1 MSEIPA
7 QNNRVLWR
15 WVVVFATGAVIY
27 FAPIPEG
34 VSREA
39 WMLLAIFI
47 ATIVGSIVQPLTGAA
62 VVLLG
67 VIATVFFGALTP
79 QAALRG
85 YAEPVVWLVLA
96 AFFLSVAMIKT
107 GLGQRIALIFVRAI
121 GRKTMGLGYAL
132 VATDFVLAS
141 MIPSNAARNGGVILP
156 IAKGACET
164 YDSRPHDG
172 TEKRLGTF
180 LMNLLYQCDVIICAT
195 FITGQASNVIIADLA
210 ARTAGIEIGYG
221 GWFAAAIVPSLISL
235 AAVPYIIFRLAPPE
249 VRETPAAAE
258 FANAELERL
267 GPMTLNEKLMLAV
280 LFAVVAMWTVKG
292 HLHDI
297 DTAIVALSGVCILL
311 LARVVEWRDLMGEQ
325 NAWSVFIW
333 YGGLVNMAFELNQ
346 TGLTKL
352 FAETMGGYT
361 GGLSW
366 PTALVILALIYFYSH
381 YFFASITGH
390 VLAMFVPFLA
400 VTMTAGAPYGLAVL
414 VLAFFSNL
422 NAGLTHYGTTPAPIY
437 FGTGYVTQ
445 RKWWTVGF
453 AAAAANILIWSTA
466 GPVWW
471 KLLGWW

>member
-1 MSEIPA
+1 MQAALFIMSEIPA
-7 QNNRVLWR
+7 QNNLVLWR
-15 WVVVFATGAVIY
+15 WAVVFATGAVIY
-27 FAPIPEG
+27 FAPIPDG

-195 FITGQASNVIIADLA
+195 FITGQASNIIIADLA
-210 ARTAGIEIGYG
+210 ARTAGVEIGYG

-249 VRETPAAAE
+249 VR
-258 FANAELERL
+258 R
-267 GPMTLNEKLMLAV
+267 
-280 LFAVVAMWTVKG
+280 
-292 HLHDI
+292 
-297 DTAIVALSGVCILL
+297 
-311 LARVVEWRDLMGEQ
+311 
-325 NAWSVFIW
+325 
-333 YGGLVNMAFELNQ
+333 
-346 TGLTKL
+346 
-352 FAETMGGYT
+352 
-361 GGLSW
+361 
-366 PTALVILALIYFYSH
+366 
-381 YFFASITGH
+381 
-390 VLAMFVPFLA
+390 
-400 VTMTAGAPYGLAVL
+400 
-414 VLAFFSNL
+414 
-422 NAGLTHYGTTPAPIY
+422 NAGGCRIRKCRAREARPDDP
-437 FGTGYVTQ
+437 Q
-445 RKWWTVGF
+445 RKADARRAVRGRRYVDGEG
-453 AAAAANILIWSTA
+453 ASA
-466 GPVWW
+466 
-471 KLLGWW
+471 